1 MAMKKFDLEKNKA
14 LKLMQSTNQSG
25 PERFG
30 KGSAAPATALDRR
43 ERRKLDQAQG
53 LVPFACKLNADLVAQ
68 LKSRA
73 EGHPGGLNGLVT
85 ELLEAGLARDAS

>member
-14 LKLMQSTNQSG
+14 LKLMQSTNQAG

-30 KGSAAPATALDRR
+30 KGAATAATALDRR

-73 EGHPGGLNGLVT
+73 ESHPGGLNGLVT
-85 ELLEAGLARDAS
+85 ELIEAGLARDAS

>member
-14 LKLMQSTNQSG
+14 LKLMQATHQAG
-25 PERFG
+25 PDRFG
-30 KGSAAPATALDRR
+30 KSSSAETLDRR

-68 LKSRA
+68 VKARA
-73 EGHPGGLNGLVT
+73 EQHPGGLNGLVA
-85 ELLEAGLARDAS
+85 ELIEAGLARDAS

>member
-14 LKLMQSTNQSG
+14 LKLMQATHQGG
-25 PERFG
+25 PDRFG
-30 KGSAAPATALDRR
+30 KGSAAAPTADRR

-53 LVPFACKLNADLVAQ
+53 LVPFACKLNADLVTQ

-73 EGHPGGLNGLVT
+73 AQHPGGLNGLVA
-85 ELLEAGLARDAS
+85 ELLEAGLGRDAS

>member
-1 MAMKKFDLEKNKA
+1 MAMKKTDLEKNKA
-14 LKLMQSTNQSG
+14 LKLMQATNQAG

-30 KGSAAPATALDRR
+30 KGSTATLDRR

-73 EGHPGGLNGLVT
+73 EQHPGGLNGLLT
-85 ELLEAGLARDAS
+85 ELLEQGLARDAS